1 MGHAAATKII
11 HTSAPQGAAV
21 PAAAYKLDDPR
32 LPLPRF
38 IPEGEKHRPL
48 PSPLRDAL
56 QFIKDGAMKRRF
68 RETVDLRLVLGT
80 DPKRGDHAVRGTA
93 ILPHGTGTTVRVA
106 VFADPEDAAAA
117 KEAGADVIVDE
128 KLIDHIAAKGS
139 GVIDFDKLV
148 ATKSVQSQL
157 SKIARIL
164 GPRGLMPNA
173 KVGTLTDDVAA
184 AVRSLKAG
192 RIEFRA
198 DRSAVLNTGIGKIDF
213 SVEALEENALA
224 LVSAVLAARPKVL
237 KGTNA
242 KYMRRAGVSCTMGP
256 GFPIDVTSLVA
267 PRKAKD

>member
-1 MGHAAATKII
+1 
-11 HTSAPQGAAV
+11 
-21 PAAAYKLDDPR
+21 
-32 LPLPRF
+32 
-38 IPEGEKHRPL
+38 
-48 PSPLRDAL
+48 
-56 QFIKDGAMKRRF
+56 MKRRF

-117 KEAGADVIVDE
+117 KEAGIHEHVPLSAHHVIGTFCYNSIVPLLCLGSHCISCQLKCLLSQCNGLQKMLTTVRAMLTGADVIVDE

-192 RIEFRA
+192 RIEFRWVP
-198 DRSAVLNTGIGKIDF
+198 VLMLG
-213 SVEALEENALA
+213 
-224 LVSAVLAARPKVL
+224 AAPMSP
-237 KGTNA
+237 
-242 KYMRRAGVSCTMGP
+242 Y
-256 GFPIDVTSLVA
+256 ITSKHTKESNFM
-267 PRKAKD
+267 PRCFT